1 MATDRVD
8 QLERVTNLL
17 ALLLETRR
25 PITLAQIVVELQGQY
40 PAGESAHRAAFERDK
55 ALLRAEGV
63 PIETETLGGDQAG
76 QMGYWIDRHRYEL
89 SDLGLT
95 DDERRALQMAVAAV
109 HLGTTWGE
117 EALWKVGTVDGAADQ
132 GGVAALLP
140 SLPMLVPLYDAV
152 AKRCEVTFGYHG
164 TGRTLR
170 PYGLLGREG
179 NWYVVGLD
187 VERDEQRTYR
197 VDRIEG
203 SVALGSTGSFER
215 PIDFDVRAAFPADAK
230 LIGGDPVENRRAV
243 VRVSPERA
251 ASVVGELGPDAVV
264 DRRPD
269 GSVDVSVPC
278 ANRSA
283 FRSWVFGL
291 VEYAVVIGPP
301 EERTAVVEWL
311 ESIVDGAGSEVGRGR

>member
-25 PITLAQIVVELQGQY
+25 PITLAQIVTELRGQY
-40 PAGESAHRAAFERDK
+40 PPGESAQRAAFERDK
-55 ALLRAEGV
+55 ALLRSEGV

-76 QMGYWIDRHRYEL
+76 QMGYWIDRSRYEL
-89 SDLGLT
+89 GDLGLT

-140 SLPMLVPLYDAV
+140 SLPALAPLYDAV
-152 AKRCEVTFGYHG
+152 ANRCEVGFTYHG
-164 TGRTLR
+164 EARTLW
-170 PYGLLGREG
+170 PFGLLGREG

-187 VERDEQRTYR
+187 VGRGEQRTYR

-203 SVALGSTGSFER
+203 DVHVAQPGAFER
-215 PIDFDVRAAFPADAK
+215 PDGFDVRTAFPADAK
-230 LIGGDPVENRRAV
+230 LIGGDPVEDRRAV
-243 VRVSPERA
+243 VRVSAARS
-251 ASVVGELGPDAVV
+251 ASVVGELGDDAVV
-264 DRRPD
+264 RRHAD
-269 GSVDVSVPC
+269 GSVEVSVPC
-278 ANRSA
+278 ANRPA
-283 FRSWVFGL
+283 FRSWALGL
-291 VEYAVVIGPP
+291 VEHAEVLGPP
-301 EERTAVVEWL
+301 EERADIVQWL
-311 ESIVDGAGSEVGRGR
+311 ESIVAGAGEGARSVR

>member
-25 PITLAQIVVELQGQY
+25 PITLAQIIDELQGQY
-40 PAGESAHRAAFERDK
+40 PAGASAQRAAFERDK

-63 PIETETLGGDQAG
+63 PIESETLAGDQAG
-76 QMGYWIDRHRYEL
+76 QMGYWIDRARYEL

-117 EALWKVGTVDGAADQ
+117 EALWKVGTVDGDADQ
-132 GGVAALLP
+132 SGVAALLP
-140 SLPMLVPLYDAV
+140 SLPALAPLYDAV
-152 AKRCEVTFGYHG
+152 ANRCEVTFSYHG
-164 TGRTLR
+164 TARMLQ
-170 PYGLLGREG
+170 PHGLLGREG

-187 VERDEQRTYR
+187 VGRSEQRTYR

-203 SVALGSTGSFER
+203 AVAVGAPGAFDR
-215 PIDFDVRAAFPADAK
+215 PEGFDVRAAFPADAK

-243 VRVSPERA
+243 VRVSAERA
-251 ASVVGELGPDAVV
+251 TSVVTELGSDAVV
-264 DRRPD
+264 RRQPD

-278 ANRSA
+278 ANRPA
-283 FRSWVFGL
+283 FRSWVLGL
-291 VEYAVVIGPP
+291 VEHAVVLEPP
-301 EERTAVVEWL
+301 DERDAIVEWL
-311 ESIVDGAGSEVGRGR
+311 QSIVDGAASEVTRGR

>member
-25 PITLAQIVVELQGQY
+25 PITLAQIIDELRGQY
-40 PAGESAHRAAFERDK
+40 PAGESAQRAAFERDK

-63 PIETETLGGDQAG
+63 PIETETLAGDQAG
-76 QMGYWIDRHRYEL
+76 QMGYWIDRARYEL

-117 EALWKVGTVDGAADQ
+117 EALWKVGTVDGATDQ

-140 SLPMLVPLYDAV
+140 SLPALAPLYDAV
-152 AKRCEVTFGYHG
+152 ANRCQVTFDYRG
-164 TGRTLR
+164 TRRTLQ
-170 PYGLLGREG
+170 PHGLLGREG

-187 VERDEQRTYR
+187 VGYDEQRTYR
-197 VDRIEG
+197 VDRIESG
-203 SVALGSTGSFER
+203 VTVGAAGAFER
-215 PIDFDVRAAFPADAK
+215 PVGFDVRAAFPADAK

-243 VRVSPERA
+243 VRVSAERA
-251 ASVVGELGPDAVV
+251 ASVVGELGEDAIVG
-264 DRRPD
+264 RGAD

-278 ANRSA
+278 ANRPA
-283 FRSWVFGL
+283 FRSWVLGL
-291 VEYAVVIGPP
+291 VEHAVVLDPP
-301 EERTAVVEWL
+301 EERAAVVEWL
-311 ESIVDGAGSEVGRGR
+311 TSIVDGPGGA

>member
-25 PITLAQIVVELQGQY
+25 PITLAQIVTELQGQY

-76 QMGYWIDRHRYEL
+76 QMGYWIDRTRYEL
-89 SDLGLT
+89 GDLGLT

-117 EALWKVGTVDGAADQ
+117 EALWKVGTIDGAADQ
-132 GGVAALLP
+132 GGVAAVLP
-140 SLPMLVPLYDAV
+140 SLPALAPLYDAV
-152 AKRCEVTFGYHG
+152 AHRCPVTFGYHG
-164 TGRTLR
+164 TVRTLH
-170 PYGLLGREG
+170 PFGLLGREG

-187 VERDEQRTYR
+187 VGRDEQRTYR

-203 SVALGSTGSFER
+203 AVSVGAPGSFDR
-215 PIDFDVRAAFPADAK
+215 PVDFDVRAAFPADAK
-230 LIGGDPVENRRAV
+230 LIGGDPVENRRAL
-243 VRVSPERA
+243 VRVSAERA
-251 ASVVGELGPDAVV
+251 TSVVGELGDDAVV
-264 DRRPD
+264 ERRTD

-278 ANRSA
+278 ANRPA
-283 FRSWVFGL
+283 FRSWVLGL
-291 VEYAVVIGPP
+291 VEHAVVLSPP
-301 EERTAVVEWL
+301 DERAAVVEWL
-311 ESIVDGAGSEVGRGR
+311 ESIVDGAGSEAAHVR